1 MNEPTSDVLSRLKH
15 AAQEVIR
22 TDGGMTACKHFHS
35 ELDPNRVL
43 ALIECAEIVRTDYL
57 LLSRSQQRKALRALK
72 VLE

>member
-1 MNEPTSDVLSRLKH
+1 MAPVEQQTSEKLSSIRAIAEVAAKLFNGVGVNPTDL
-15 AAQEVIR
+15 
-22 TDGGMTACKHFHS
+22 
-35 ELDPNRVL
+35 L